1 MNQLKTR
8 PRHID
13 EEQLSNLKGESELLL
28 QVKKKKKKRM
38 IVFFLKSVKGGRDN
52 IEKGEGDAKEDH
64 KDVLAG

>member
-13 EEQLSNLKGESELLL
+13 EEQLSNLRGESELLL
-28 QVKKKKKKRM
+28 QEKKNRM
-38 IVFFLKSVKGGRDN
+38 IVFLKKKSVKGGRDN
-52 IEKGEGDAKEDH
+52 IEKGEGDAKENH

>member
-38 IVFFLKSVKGGRDN
+38 IVFFLKKRQRR
-52 IEKGEGDAKEDH
+52 EGQYRER
-64 KDVLAG
+64 